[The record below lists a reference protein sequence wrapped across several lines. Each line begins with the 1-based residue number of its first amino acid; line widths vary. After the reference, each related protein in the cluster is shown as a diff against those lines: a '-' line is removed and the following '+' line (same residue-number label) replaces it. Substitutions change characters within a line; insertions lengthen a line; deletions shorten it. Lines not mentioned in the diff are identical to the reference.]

1 VTALGIAKL
10 NQYSTK
16 SASPFRRKNAGFA
29 DTSAMVELTFLTK
42 LTDNSNIRLYANQ
55 NNIVSKDQYSRG
67 ITMQQN
73 NYMMNRQDI
82 PQNDNYKTWYYQIDY
97 IHKLQLAHLTIDSMV
112 GVDAGFNKNFSEL
125 SVNDVTNGGPAA
137 LDMRAP
143 DYSADDAYFAKLM
156 PGRGLPHLSSS
167 QSRSQTVTR
176 YFQENISLFK
186 DRVLLIGGLRW
197 FSPSSTSTNN
207 VTKVTTTGTEIET
220 KVHKYGIVVK
230 LRPWLSAY
238 YTDAQNIQL
247 AAAGRTDKYK
257 ANDQLGDLFS
267 NQAGINKEFGLKAD
281 YRVSDNVKI
290 YGSVA
295 QFTMSLTNV
304 RTFGD
309 LGNGVEGII
318 QSAKDNSTG
327 WESDVGISAKLG
339 DGRVDLVATYFDGD
353 SYIAAN
359 RAVQAQGFVGR
370 KDSIMAKYTFLSSGA
385 LNGAMLGVAY
395 ETQSGKRNGNFYMPA
410 YDICNIF
417 ARYNLSKKLSL
428 QVNLNNLG
436 NERIIIAQAASA
448 LVQTLDP
455 MRTRITL
462 TYKF

>member
-1 VTALGIAKL
+1 
-10 NQYSTK
+10 
-16 SASPFRRKNAGFA
+16 
-29 DTSAMVELTFLTK
+29 
-42 LTDNSNIRLYANQ
+42 
-55 NNIVSKDQYSRG
+55 
-67 ITMQQN
+67 
-73 NYMMNRQDI
+73 
-82 PQNDNYKTWYYQIDY
+82 
-97 IHKLQLAHLTIDSMV
+97 
-112 GVDAGFNKNFSEL
+112 
-125 SVNDVTNGGPAA
+125 
-137 LDMRAP
+137 
-143 DYSADDAYFAKLM
+143 
-156 PGRGLPHLSSS
+156 
-167 QSRSQTVTR
+167 
-176 YFQENISLFK
+176 
-186 DRVLLIGGLRW
+186 
-197 FSPSSTSTNN
+197 
-207 VTKVTTTGTEIET
+207 
-220 KVHKYGIVVK
+220 
-230 LRPWLSAY
+230 
-238 YTDAQNIQL
+238 
-247 AAAGRTDKYK
+247 
-257 ANDQLGDLFS
+257 
-267 NQAGINKEFGLKAD
+267 
-281 YRVSDNVKI
+281 
-290 YGSVA
+290 
-295 QFTMSLTNV
+295 MSLTNV